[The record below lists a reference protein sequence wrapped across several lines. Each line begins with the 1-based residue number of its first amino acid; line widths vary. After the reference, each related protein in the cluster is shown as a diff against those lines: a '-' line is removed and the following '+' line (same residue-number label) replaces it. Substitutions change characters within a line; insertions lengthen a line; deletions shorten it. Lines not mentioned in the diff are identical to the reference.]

1 MKYILYM
8 LLLTGCL
15 LFCVSCESM
24 GGDVTDKYD
33 IIYLDSDVT
42 GLVEKEYE
50 TTLSR
55 DETVA
60 LVEEFLKQLQSGGED
75 ANSKSPISENVEILD
90 YQIKNTQLSL
100 FFSAAYNEKSGIEE
114 ILSRAAIVESLCQID
129 GISYVEFYVEDQPL
143 MLAGN
148 AVGLMNQDSFVLNL
162 EDQGEEKSKQV
173 TLYFAN
179 AKGTALRAVS
189 TSVTYNSA
197 TPLAKMLV
205 ERLIHGEETIMGL
218 EKQENE
224 IIPPIPEETVLN
236 SLTIRDQ
243 VCYVDLGS
251 GFNNLLEGI
260 SSEVSVYA
268 LVNTL
273 CELPNVNHVQ
283 FTIDGEPQDKY
294 GEMEHFSSLLE
305 RKLDLVEEISGEP
318 DWTGDITE

>member
-1 MKYILYM
+1 MRHILYM
-8 LLLTGCL
+8 FLLTGCL
-15 LFCVSCESM
+15 LFCVSCESL
-24 GGDVTDKYD
+24 GGDDTDRYTLT
-33 IIYLDSDVT
+33 YLDSDVT
-42 GLVEKEYE
+42 GLVEKDYE

-55 DETVA
+55 DATDA
-60 LVEEFLKQLQSGGED
+60 LVKEFLKQLQSGGED
-75 ANSKSPISENVEILD
+75 VNAKSPISENVEILD
-90 YQIKNTQLSL
+90 YQIKNSQLSL

-148 AVGLMNQDSFVLNL
+148 AVGLMNDDSFVLNL
-162 EDQGEEKSKQV
+162 EDQGQEKSKQV

-179 AKGTALRAVS
+179 AKGTALRGVS

-197 TPLAKMLV
+197 TPLAEMLV
-205 ERLIHGEETIMGL
+205 ERLILGEETIMGL
-218 EKQENE
+218 EEQKDE
-224 IIPPIPEETVLN
+224 ILPAIPEETVLN

-273 CELPNVNHVQ
+273 CELSNVSHVQ

-305 RKLDLVEEISGEP
+305 RKLDLVEATAPGE
-318 DWTGDITE
+318 

>member
-1 MKYILYM
+1 MRHIIYT
-8 LLLTGCL
+8 LLLAGCL
-15 LFCVSCESM
+15 LFCVSCGRL
-24 GGDVTDKYD
+24 GGDDADRYAIT
-33 IIYLDSDVT
+33 YLDSDMT

-55 DETVA
+55 DATEA
-60 LVEEFLKQLQSGGED
+60 LVEEFLEQLQSGGDD
-75 ANSKSPISENVEILD
+75 ANAKSPISENVEILN
-90 YQIKNTQLSL
+90 YQIKDSQLSL
-100 FFSAAYNEKSGIEE
+100 SFSAAYNEKSGIEE

-143 MLAGN
+143 MLSGN
-148 AVGLMNQDSFVLNL
+148 AVGVMNPDSFVFDL
-162 EDQGEEKSKQV
+162 EDQGQEKSKQV

-179 AKGTALRAVS
+179 DKGTALRAVS
-189 TSVTYNSA
+189 TPVTYNSA

-205 ERLIHGEETIMGL
+205 ERLISGEETILGL
-218 EKQENE
+218 EGEKKAG
-224 IIPPIPEETVLN
+224 IMPAIPEETVLN

-273 CELPNVNHVQ
+273 CELPDVSHVQ

-305 RKLDLVEEISGEP
+305 RKLDLVEE
-318 DWTGDITE
+318 TEAPKE

>member
-1 MKYILYM
+1 MRHILYM

-15 LFCVSCESM
+15 LFCVSCESL
-24 GGDVTDKYD
+24 GGDDTDHYTLT
-33 IIYLDSDVT
+33 YLDSDVT
-42 GLVEKEYE
+42 GLVEKDYE

-55 DETVA
+55 NATVA

-75 ANSKSPISENVEILD
+75 ANAKSPISENVEILD

-148 AVGLMNQDSFVLNL
+148 AVGLMNPDSFVLNL
-162 EDQGEEKSKQV
+162 EDQGQEKSKQV

-179 AKGTALRAVS
+179 VKGTALRAVS

-205 ERLIHGEETIMGL
+205 ERLILGEETIMRL
-218 EKQENE
+218 EEQENV
-224 IIPPIPEETVLN
+224 ISPIPEETVLN

-273 CELPNVNHVQ
+273 CELPNVTHVQ

-305 RKLDLVEEISGEP
+305 RKLDLVEETAPGE
-318 DWTGDITE
+318 

>member
-1 MKYILYM
+1 MRHILYM
-8 LLLTGCL
+8 FLLTGCL
-15 LFCVSCESM
+15 LFCVSCESL
-24 GGDVTDKYD
+24 GGDDTDRYTLT
-33 IIYLDSDVT
+33 YLDSDVT
-42 GLVEKEYE
+42 GLVEKDYE

-55 DETVA
+55 DATDA
-60 LVEEFLKQLQSGGED
+60 LVKEFLKQLQSGGED
-75 ANSKSPISENVEILD
+75 VNAKSPISENVEIVD
-90 YQIKNTQLSL
+90 YQIKNSQLSL

-148 AVGLMNQDSFVLNL
+148 AVGLMNDDSFVLNL
-162 EDQGEEKSKQV
+162 EDQGQEKSKQV

-179 AKGTALRAVS
+179 AKGTALRGVS

-197 TPLAKMLV
+197 TPLAEMLV
-205 ERLIHGEETIMGL
+205 ERLILGEETIMGL
-218 EKQENE
+218 EEQKDE
-224 IIPPIPEETVLN
+224 ILPAIPEETVLN

-273 CELPNVNHVQ
+273 CELSNVSHVQ

-305 RKLDLVEEISGEP
+305 RNLDLVEETAPGE
-318 DWTGDITE
+318 

>member
-1 MKYILYM
+1 MRHILYM

-15 LFCVSCESM
+15 LFCVSCESL
-24 GGDVTDKYD
+24 GGDDTDRYTLT
-33 IIYLDSDVT
+33 YLDSDVT
-42 GLVEKEYE
+42 GLVEKDYE

-55 DETVA
+55 NATVA

-75 ANSKSPISENVEILD
+75 ANAKSPISENVEILD

-148 AVGLMNQDSFVLNL
+148 AVGLMNPDSFVLNL
-162 EDQGEEKSKQV
+162 EDQGQEKSKQV

-179 AKGTALRAVS
+179 VKGTALRAVS

-205 ERLIHGEETIMGL
+205 ERLILGEETIMRL
-218 EKQENE
+218 EEQENV
-224 IIPPIPEETVLN
+224 ISPIPEETVLN

-273 CELPNVNHVQ
+273 CELPNVTHVQ

-305 RKLDLVEEISGEP
+305 RKLDLVEETAPGE
-318 DWTGDITE
+318 

>member
-1 MKYILYM
+1 MRYM
-8 LLLTGCL
+8 MYSLLLAGCL
-15 LFCVSCESM
+15 LFCVSCEGL
-24 GGDVTDKYD
+24 GGDDADRYALT
-33 IIYLDSDVT
+33 YLDSDRT

-55 DETVA
+55 NETAA
-60 LVEEFLKQLQSGGED
+60 LVEEFLAQLQSGGED
-75 ANSKSPISENVEILD
+75 ANAKSPISENVDILN
-90 YQIKNTQLSL
+90 YQIKDSQLSL
-100 FFSAAYNEKSGIEE
+100 SFSAAYNEKSGIEE

-143 MLAGN
+143 MLAGT
-148 AVGLMNQDSFVLNL
+148 AVGLMNSDSFVFDLD
-162 EDQGEEKSKQV
+162 DQGKEKSKQV

-179 AKGTALRAVS
+179 ERGTSLRAVS
-189 TSVTYNSA
+189 TSMTYNSA
-197 TPLAKMLV
+197 TPLANMLV

-218 EKQENE
+218 EGEKKTG
-224 IIPPIPEETVLN
+224 ILPAIPEETVLN

-251 GFNNLLEGI
+251 GFNNLLERI

-273 CELPNVNHVQ
+273 CELPEVSHVQ

-294 GEMEHFSSLLE
+294 GEMEHFGSLLE
-305 RKLDLVEEISGEP
+305 RKLDLVEETPQKE
-318 DWTGDITE
+318 